1 MPLLAAGVPVAWLIA
16 RAAGL
21 VAFALL
27 TVSVTLGLMMST
39 RLLQPRRQKDL
50 MGWHQTLLWIA
61 LWMLVLHGGAIL
73 LDPVMHFRV
82 TAVLVPGLAPWRP
95 LTIAAGV
102 VAGYV
107 MLALATSFR
116 ARRRIG
122 QRRWRQL
129 HYASFVAFFLAL
141 GHALHAGTD
150 LHGTTGLVFAALAL
164 APVLWLTFV
173 RILTPGRPAPPP
185 AKSRP
190 TRAPER
196 IPAQR
201 ERTPVGAGSA

>member
-1 MPLLAAGVPVAWLIA
+1 
-16 RAAGL
+16 
-21 VAFALL
+21 
-27 TVSVTLGLMMST
+27 
-39 RLLQPRRQKDL
+39 
-50 MGWHQTLLWIA
+50 
-61 LWMLVLHGGAIL
+61 
-73 LDPVMHFRV
+73 
-82 TAVLVPGLAPWRP
+82 
-95 LTIAAGV
+95 
-102 VAGYV
+102 

-150 LHGTTGLVFAALAL
+150 LQGTTGLVFAALAL

-173 RILTPGRPAPPP
+173 RILTPGRPAPPS
-185 AKSRP
+185 AKPRP